1 MGDPSTPRR
10 RKKVLA
16 LGVSYASVE
25 GQLKEQGHDLSALR
39 NNDFDFASVETVI
52 ECVQRGILTE
62 MDGRDLSRCLATE
75 KHCNTDVYT
84 VSQEKGAI
92 YDQNKHLE
100 ANFNRR
106 SFCRELKKHFLD
118 AQFDQVIL
126 DYFWI
131 PAGWNVQHWSRS
143 FFEHTLVNL
152 VKDQVLY
159 VPSTPRKSLNERG
172 IGVVYLPFCLHCFKE
187 IVACRE
193 NLTKYYKISFLRQ
206 KDLKKVD
213 LWKGTQNIPPR
224 IMQGIFGKRLD
235 QEELYCSF
243 DRRDVAGA
251 MDDPDISK
259 HLLVDLARRLE
270 NFPDIRM
277 IMLEPIVEYEENLT
291 RVTRSKIQ
299 TEQAVTKEFVNFVG
313 LTDASQVKRGFD
325 TVSRAVIA
333 KRAPATPKATKRAPR
348 NPKPRS
354 TPSIPKA
361 GSRKR
366 KQEQGTINSISQL
379 NASAGPSESSKS
391 KSKYKLRGQS
401 PRSVVEDLEICEPQT
416 IAPKALFDKESV
428 PPKTICDE
436 ESVMMVARI
445 R

>member
-1 MGDPSTPRR
+1 MGIPS
-10 RKKVLA
+10 KSKAKNKVLA

-25 GQLKEQGHDLSALR
+25 GQLQVQGLDQSVFG
-39 NNDFDFASVETVI
+39 NNDSDFASVETAI

-75 KHCNTDVYT
+75 KHCNADVYT

-106 SFCRELKKHFLD
+106 NFCRELKKHFLD
-118 AQFDQVIL
+118 TQFDQVVL

-152 VKDQVLY
+152 VKEQILY
-159 VPSTPRKSLNERG
+159 VPSMPRKSKSERR
-172 IGVVYLPFCLHCFKE
+172 IGVVYLPFCLHVFKE

-193 NLTKYYKISFLRQ
+193 NLTRYYKISFLRQ
-206 KDLKKVD
+206 KDLKKVA
-213 LWKGTQNIPPR
+213 LWKGTQYIPPR

-251 MDDPDISK
+251 MEDPDISK
-259 HLLVDLARRLE
+259 QILVDLARRLE
-270 NFPDIRM
+270 DFPDIRM
-277 IMLEPIVEYEENLT
+277 LMLEPIVQNEEKP
-291 RVTRSKIQ
+291 RVTRSSKIQ
-299 TEQAVTKEFVNFVG
+299 TEQPVTKDFVNFVG
-313 LTDASQVKRGFD
+313 LTDASKVKRGFD
-325 TVSRAVIA
+325 TAV
-333 KRAPATPKATKRAPR
+333 KRAPATPKASKRVPR
-348 NPKPRS
+348 SPKPS
-354 TPSIPKA
+354 PTPRAAKA

-366 KQEQGTINSISQL
+366 KQEQGNTNSVKT
-379 NASAGPSESSKS
+379 NF
-391 KSKYKLRGQS
+391 LRGQS
-401 PRSVVEDLEICEPQT
+401 PQSVVEDLEYVEICEPQ
-416 IAPKALFDKESV
+416 ILPPKALFYKE
-428 PPKTICDE
+428 
-436 ESVMMVARI
+436 
-445 R
+445 

>member
-1 MGDPSTPRR
+1 MTMGVPSNPRR
-10 RKKVLA
+10 RNKVLA

-25 GQLKEQGHDLSALR
+25 GQLKVQGLDRSVLG
-39 NNDFDFASVETVI
+39 NNDSDFASVETAI

-75 KHCNTDVYT
+75 KHCNADVYT

-118 AQFDQVIL
+118 TQFDQVVL

-152 VKDQVLY
+152 VKEQILY
-159 VPSTPRKSLNERG
+159 VPSKPRKSRSERG
-172 IGVVYLPFCLHCFKE
+172 IGVVYLPFCLHVFKE

-193 NLTKYYKISFLRQ
+193 NLTRYYKISFLRQ
-206 KDLKKVD
+206 KDLKKVA

-259 HLLVDLARRLE
+259 GILVDLARRLE
-270 NFPDIRM
+270 DFPDIRM
-277 IMLEPIVEYEENLT
+277 IMLEPIVQNEEKP
-291 RVTRSKIQ
+291 RVTRSKMIQ
-299 TEQAVTKEFVNFVG
+299 TEQVVTKDFVNFVG

-325 TVSRAVIA
+325 TA
-333 KRAPATPKATKRAPR
+333 KRAPTTPKAAKRAPR
-348 NPKPRS
+348 SPKPS
-354 TPSIPKA
+354 PTPRVAKA

-366 KQEQGTINSISQL
+366 KQEQGTTN
-379 NASAGPSESSKS
+379 GVTSKS
-391 KSKYKLRGQS
+391 KFNVRGQS
-401 PRSVVEDLEICEPQT
+401 PRNVVEDVEICEPQT
-416 IAPKALFDKESV
+416 LPPKALFDKESV
-428 PPKTICDE
+428 
-436 ESVMMVARI
+436 ARI